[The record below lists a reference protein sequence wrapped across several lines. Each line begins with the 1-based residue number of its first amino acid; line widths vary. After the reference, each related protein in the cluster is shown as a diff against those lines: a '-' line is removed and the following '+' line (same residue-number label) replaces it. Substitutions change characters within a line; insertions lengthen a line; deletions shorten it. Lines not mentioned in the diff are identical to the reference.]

1 MDHNKHLMRIVSVF
15 FAMSVSSCA
24 QLPSLTAKSC
34 EVHHIRMTP
43 VVVEKSYGAPFA
55 YDEQYVAASR
65 SFPNWIAHVG
75 GNSCNPPK
83 KPKYATA
90 YVCPECK
97 REAREWALKHRK
109 DFMAQMI
116 LNDR

>member
-1 MDHNKHLMRIVSVF
+1 MTRTVCAF
-15 FAMSVSSCA
+15 FAMSAAACA
-24 QLPSLTAKSC
+24 QFPSLTAKTC

-43 VVVEKSYGAPFA
+43 TVVEKTYGAPFG
-55 YDEQYVAASR
+55 YDEQYIAASR
-65 SFPNWIAHVG
+65 SFPHWVAYVS

-90 YVCPECK
+90 YVCPKCR
-97 REAREWALKHRK
+97 REAREWALKHPK

-116 LNDR
+116 LKDTKT